1 MHGLL
6 KYKCLFCRSGKQID
20 LFVQK
25 QLKSFEEKGQA
36 KQTDLTSTLH
46 VLAKPIIV
54 QSSNLFCWSV
64 IDCTKEER
72 LKNAEQ
78 PIRLQG

>member
-6 KYKCLFCRSGKQID
+6 EYKCLFCRSGKQID
-20 LFVQK
+20 FFAQK

-46 VLAKPIIV
+46 VLAKPII
-54 QSSNLFCWSV
+54 
-64 IDCTKEER
+64 
-72 LKNAEQ
+72 
-78 PIRLQG
+78 